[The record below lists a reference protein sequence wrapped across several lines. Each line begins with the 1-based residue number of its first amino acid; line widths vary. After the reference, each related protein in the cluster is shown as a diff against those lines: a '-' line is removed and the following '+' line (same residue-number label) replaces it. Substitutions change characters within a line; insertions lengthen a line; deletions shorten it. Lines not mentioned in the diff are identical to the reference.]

1 MKRIDHI
8 IVKVDD
14 LHRAVQEFSEAGFAV
29 FYGSS
34 QEKAYNALIYL
45 QDGSALELLDT
56 KIFPRW
62 VLPLL
67 KSGIVRLLSVGHDRI
82 GCFALKEEPLLDY
95 IIYSSDIDASRARFG
110 RHSGKVVA
118 LGKRQKPNGQSLRW
132 WLLFPRDRA
141 LPFIISDY
149 VPARMSADETDIQPN
164 GITGLHTLEV
174 HFAGETT
181 AFQQRIRDFYG
192 VEEKNLTPLTEG
204 FQVQTDNARIHY
216 IRSSQHKIATTL
228 LQPRV
233 ATIDTFLS
241 KYDLGTA

>member
-14 LHRAVQEFSEAGFAV
+14 LHRAVEEFTEAGFAV

-34 QEKAYNALIYL
+34 QEKAYNAFIYL
-45 QDGSALELLDT
+45 QDGSALELLD
-56 KIFPRW
+56 INVFPRW
-62 VLPLL
+62 ALPLL
-67 KSGIVRLLSVGHDRI
+67 KSGIVRLLSVGHDRM
-82 GCFALKEEPLLDY
+82 GRFPLKEERLLDY
-95 IIYSSDIDASRARFG
+95 VIYSSDIDACRARFG

-118 LGKRQKPNGQSLRW
+118 LGKRQKPNGQFLRW
-132 WLLFPRDRA
+132 WLLFPKDRA

-149 VPARMSADETDIQPN
+149 VPARMSADETDIHPN

-174 HFAGETT
+174 HFAGETA

-216 IRSSQHKIATTL
+216 MRSSQPKIASAL

-233 ATIDTFLS
+233 ARIDALLGN
-241 KYDLGTA
+241 YNLGTA